1 MGLLQDFL
9 GKSQQEDLARAK
21 AESASFL
28 NQALGD
34 YTTTQKDYLGQAL
47 GQFNGL
53 QPFVDSGT
61 GSIRLLSDAL
71 GVNGA
76 GPQSAFYNS
85 FQTDPGFM
93 ASQQA
98 GIDALDKSA
107 ASRGLLRSGGQQR
120 DLFSFGQ
127 RFLSDAFNNRI
138 NQLFGLGQQGGQIGM
153 GVAGAKSGLL
163 SGTGSDIANAQL
175 GVGQLMANNATNYG
189 NAMAQSRGIGINNIL
204 GVGNLLA
211 NAFKPAPT
219 FNFGGGNPGISGGMF
234 PNTGF
239 ALPGQRA

>member
-9 GKSQQEDLARAK
+9 GKSQQEDLAK
-21 AESASFL
+21 ANEMSSGYL
-28 NQALGD
+28 RQGLTDYLG
-34 YTTTQKDYLGQAL
+34 TQKDYLNQAL
-47 GQFNGL
+47 SQFGGL
-53 QPFVDSGT
+53 DPYINSGT
-61 GSIRLLSDAL
+61 NSIKLLSDAL

-76 GPQSAFYNS
+76 GPQSAFFQG

-107 ASRGLLRSGGQQR
+107 ASRGLLRSGGQSR

-127 RFLSDAFNNRI
+127 RFLGDAFNNRI
-138 NQLFGLGQQGGQIGM
+138 QQLMGLGQQGGQIGL

-163 SGTGSDIANAQL
+163 SQTGSDMANAQL
-175 GVGQLMANNATNYG
+175 GTSQLFANNATNFG

-204 GVGNLLA
+204 GVGNMLA
-211 NAFKPAPT
+211 KFINPQGSM
-219 FNFGGGNPGISGGMF
+219 GGGGV
-234 PNTGF
+234 
-239 ALPGQRA
+239 LPGGLPMGMGGIGSR